1 MKRPTFDDLGLA
13 TARLWAT
20 RSADTKVQVDS
31 GLIHSACGG
40 Q

>member
-1 MKRPTFDDLGLA
+1 MKRPSFDDLGLA
-13 TARLWAT
+13 TARLWSG

-31 GLIHSACGG
+31 GLIHLACSG